1 MPNLSPTGIA
11 PVLQVHP
18 SRRCNIACEHC
29 YSVSGP
35 TERED
40 LPLEVLSAC
49 LDDAAA
55 LGYRQLAVSG
65 GEPLLYKSLAELLS
79 HARALGMLATLTSNG
94 MLMTSRRWDLL
105 APLVDLV
112 AISIDGKPQE
122 HDRMRGREGAFAQT
136 VANFEV
142 VRKSGVP
149 FGIIFTLTQHNVDSL
164 EFVVQLAAEHGARTV
179 QVHPLTLHGRAAT
192 TLPGARPDDV
202 ELVAA
207 LFEAHRLGRKY
218 GVGVHVDAISAEQL
232 VAFREHL
239 IPERPVRQLIA
250 VAPVLVVQADASVLP
265 MTHEINPKLQLGSL
279 AESRLSTLAANWLAA
294 GQGNKVAEACEQ
306 TWTELTTTSPAHAVY
321 WYDEVAARTKTTMPA
336 ANLLHVLDQRV
347 AV

>member
-1 MPNLSPTGIA
+1 M
-11 PVLQVHP
+11 LQVHP

-29 YSVSGP
+29 YSLSGP

-49 LDDAAA
+49 LDDAAV

-65 GEPLLYKSLAELLS
+65 GEPLLYKPLAELLAR
-79 HARALGMLATLTSNG
+79 ARALGMLTSLTSNG

-105 APLVDLV
+105 APLVDVV
-112 AISIDGKPQE
+112 AISIDGTPQE
-122 HDRMRGREGAFAQT
+122 HDRMRNRDGAFAQT

-164 EFVVQLAAEHGARTV
+164 EFVVQLAAEHGASGV

-192 TLPGARPDDV
+192 TLPGARPDGV
-202 ELVAA
+202 ELVTA

-218 GVGVHVDAISAEQL
+218 GVAVHVDAVTAEQL
-232 VAFREHL
+232 AAYRDHL
-239 IPERPVRQLIA
+239 LPRRPVQELVA
-250 VAPVLVVQADASVLP
+250 VAPVLVVQANASVMP

-279 AESRLSTLAANWLAA
+279 TNARLSTLADNWLAA
-294 GQGNKVAEACEQ
+294 GHGDTLAQACEQ
-306 TWTELTTTSPAHAVY
+306 TWTELTTESPAHAVY
-321 WYDEVAARTKTTMPA
+321 WYDEVAARTKMTMPA
-336 ANLLHVLDQRV
+336 NDVLHVLDQRV